1 MRRVSKIGF
10 QCGRTLPIDRNSN
23 SHANGCER
31 IPLLTRKPLKRLQL
45 AVEEATCVLQ
55 SCDRWWA
62 KRYET
67 SKRARENNF
76 IVPARSR
83 VRRRGSSISLP
94 PEDVNGRTR
103 TPAPSAD
110 WRKRGNAVF
119 LFPCGSRSDN
129 DGLKTVILKF
139 REVFW
144 VHTQWSPNTG
154 MRQISPLPMRFP
166 LYLSRAAT
174 RGGNYRLS
182 SSTEFYGHFSHSAP
196 QAKWQGSPTLRQ
208 TSFNWPDTLNTV
220 IWLSTKCLPI
230 QGRRN
235 RKLMAFPQIL
245 ISITHIGP
253 TSVKETLV
261 PSRVWLAG
269 CGGEGQPSHAED
281 FTMVRFYIR
290 IWNLSVVGSIQS
302 TDCPYMQI

>member
-1 MRRVSKIGF
+1 MHRASKIGF
-10 QCGRTLPIDRNSN
+10 QCRRTLPIDRNAN
-23 SHANGCER
+23 SYTDRCER
-31 IPLLTRKPLKRLQL
+31 IPLLTWKPLKLVLL
-45 AVEEATCVLQ
+45 AVKEATCVLQ
-55 SCDRWWA
+55 SCDRWWS

-67 SKRARENNF
+67 SERASENNF
-76 IVPARSR
+76 IV
-83 VRRRGSSISLP
+83 RRHGSSMSLP
-94 PEDVNGRTR
+94 LENINRRTR
-103 TPAPSAD
+103 TAVPSAD
-110 WRKRGNAVF
+110 WRKRRNAAV
-119 LFPCGSRSDN
+119 LFPCRPRSDN

-144 VHTQWSPNTG
+144 VHTQWSHNTG

-208 TSFNWPDTLNTV
+208 TSFNRPDTLNTV

-230 QGRRN
+230 QGRSN

-245 ISITHIGP
+245 ISIIHIGRM
-253 TSVKETLV
+253 SVKETLV
-261 PSRVWLAG
+261 SSWVWLAG
-269 CGGEGQPSHAED
+269 GGRREGQPSDTHQIFHTVSTLE
-281 FTMVRFYIR
+281 
-290 IWNLSVVGSIQS
+290 IWIFLSWV
-302 TDCPYMQI
+302 PYMLSICANTNE